1 MRYAAAC
8 LCLLALPGTAWAEA
22 ACTPA
27 RLDLRWDGGHESFAV
42 EVADDASERAQG
54 LMFRTELSPASGMLF
69 VYEGPRH
76 PQFWMK
82 NTLIPLDMVFADST
96 GTVTRVHANAVPGDL
111 TPVDGG
117 EGVQFVLE
125 IAGGLAKKLGI
136 APGSVMRHP
145 AIGKDAAWAC
155 AD

>member
-1 MRYAAAC
+1 MRHAAAF

-42 EVADDASERAQG
+42 EVADDAAERAQG

-82 NTLIPLDMVFADST
+82 NTLIPLTAAFVADDGTIVNLADMKPLDESSHCSAE
-96 GTVTRVHANAVPGDL
+96 
-111 TPVDGG
+111 PVRY
-117 EGVQFVLE
+117 VLE
-125 IAGGLAKKLGI
+125 MNQGWFEQRHLKAGAKL
-136 APGSVMRHP
+136 R
-145 AIGKDAAWAC
+145 GKPFDGKR
-155 AD
+155 